1 MRRSLLLALTLASC
15 AAPQPKTAPPPPE
28 TPSPATKLRDAV
40 LKSSRAHEFTRELAD
55 RIGPRLAGSPGDA
68 RAVAWAK
75 AAMENLGLRDV
86 RTEPVKV
93 PHWVRGVETAQILT
107 PAPQPLTVTAIGGSI
122 STPEDG
128 IEAELVEAASFDDF
142 AKLPDAAV
150 KGKIV
155 FFSAVM
161 ARTAT
166 GEGYG
171 ANHRYRTDSASIA
184 AKRGAAAV
192 LVRSLSTDD
201 ARLPH
206 TGAMTY
212 ADGAPKIPAAAL
224 STPDA
229 DLLHR
234 LGGRIRVRLV
244 LTCQTLPDATSAN
257 VVGEIRGREKPE
269 EIVVLGAHLDSWD
282 LGSGAQDDGAGV
294 GIVLETAR
302 QILAANAPPRRTIRF
317 VLFANEENGLR
328 GGGAYAQAHR
338 AELPRHAAAIE
349 ADSGDGAPTGLSY
362 LGGPEQLAAV
372 APIARLLAPLG
383 VGAPEQAEHHGADL
397 TPLRAAGV
405 PMLSVHQDATRYF
418 DWHHSADDTYD
429 KIRPDQLARAAAA
442 FATVT
447 YAAADSP
454 ASFGRLPEPPP
465 PSSGAKQ

>member
-1 MRRSLLLALTLASC
+1 MRRLLLLALVLTAC
-15 AAPQPKTAPPPPE
+15 AAPKPKVAPPPPE
-28 TPSPATKLRDAV
+28 APSPATRLRDAV
-40 LKSSRAHEFTRELAD
+40 LKSSRAHEFTRELSD

-68 RAVAWAK
+68 KAVAWAK
-75 AAMENLGLRDV
+75 AAMEGLGLRDV

-107 PAPQPLTVTAIGGSI
+107 PSPQPLTVTAIGGSI

-128 IEAELVEAASFDDF
+128 IEAEIVEAASFDDF

-150 KGKIV
+150 KGKIA
-155 FFSAVM
+155 FFNAPM

-166 GEGYG
+166 GQSYG
-171 ANHRYRTDSASIA
+171 ANHRYRTDSAAIA
-184 AKRGAAAV
+184 AKRGAVAV
-192 LVRSLSTDD
+192 LARSLSTDD

-206 TGAMTY
+206 TGAMMY
-212 ADGAPKIPAAAL
+212 ADGTAKIPAAAL

-244 LTCQTLPDATSAN
+244 LTCQTLPDTTSAN
-257 VVGEIRGREKPE
+257 VVGEIRGGEKPD
-269 EIVVLGAHLDSWD
+269 EIVLLGAHLDSWD

-302 QILAANAPPRRTIRF
+302 QILEAKAPPRRTIRF

-328 GGGAYAQAHR
+328 GGAAYALAHK
-338 AELPRHAAAIE
+338 AELPKHVAAIE
-349 ADSGDGAPTGLSY
+349 ADGGDGAPTGLSY
-362 LGGPEQLAAV
+362 MGGPEQLAAV
-372 APIARLLAPLG
+372 APIAQLLAPLG

-397 TPLRAAGV
+397 TPLRVAGI
-405 PMLSVHQDATRYF
+405 PMLSVHQDASRYF

-447 YAAADSP
+447 YAAADAP
-454 ASFGRLPEPPP
+454 ASFGRLPEPAP
-465 PSSGAKQ
+465 PSATKP